1 MFTETREML
10 DATIYPN
17 GRSELGAKNVNLA
30 MHAMLDATEGQ
41 VVRIDEGI
49 AATDVKITEIR
60 NDLTKLGES
69 GLGGLTLKFPFALME
84 LLQPATPSDIYIDN
98 EIIATIAAE
107 FPTLKQPLEELM
119 EHNRGV
125 IAKINEALAEGKPM
139 PIITIDILALSEEIA
154 EAMGETE
161 AAEIIGG
168 ANLYPTML
176 QSTNYAGY
184 SYIVAVC
191 SVANEAMFQLG
202 FTDMGCGIVTAF
214 YAASVEIPLI
224 GQEPIEQSVD
234 TLYALEQSGLYSN
247 YLLMHQYYYGESA
260 IVPVNAKLS
269 EMGTYLLLRF
279 IIDAEIIEA
288 IINLESGKTTSRVIA
303 KMTPE
308 EVGVI
313 AEGTLTR
320 VNNHTNPYYEIL
332 PAEGGAVV
340 SFNIKSTVPWTLYDG
355 QTSLTSG
362 EAGSKSYEYVVGA
375 NSLTE
380 PLNHNYRL
388 VATADGEE
396 LATLWIEQAAA
407 PAPETNEQV
416 TEE

>member
-69 GLGGLTLKFPFALME
+69 GLGGLTLKFPFALAE
-84 LLQPATPSDIYIDN
+84 LLQPATPSDVYLDN
-98 EIIATIAAE
+98 EIIATIVAE

-125 IAKINEALAEGKPM
+125 LEKINEALAEGKPM
-139 PIITIDILALSEEIA
+139 PIITIDVSALSKEIA
-154 EAMGETE
+154 GAMGETE
-161 AAEIIGG
+161 VTAIIGG
-168 ANLYPTML
+168 INLYPTAL
-176 QSTNYAGY
+176 QSINYAGY
-184 SYIVAVC
+184 SYVVAAC
-191 SVANEAMFQLG
+191 NMANEAMFQLE

-214 YAASVEIPLI
+214 YAAGVYIPLI

-234 TLYALEQSGLYSN
+234 TLYALEQSGLYSD
-247 YLLMHQYYYGESA
+247 LLVMHQYYYGESA

-313 AEGTLTR
+313 AEGKITSEYTNVNYGSNTVTLS
-320 VNNHTNPYYEIL
+320 VKSNVDWQVVKGEEVINSGS
-332 PAEGGAVV
+332 PATSNSV
-340 SFNIKSTVPWTLYDG
+340 SFSVTIP
-355 QTSLTSG
+355 
-362 EAGSKSYEYVVGA
+362 A
-375 NSLTE
+375 NETTE
-380 PLNHNYRL
+380 IVNHNYRL
-388 VATADGEE
+388 LDATTGEE
-396 LATLWIEQAAA
+396 LSTVWIQQQAGV
-407 PAPETNEQV
+407 ETV
-416 TEE
+416 SEE

>member
-1 MFTETREML
+1 MFEEVKEMI
-10 DATIYPN
+10 DSTIYTN
-17 GRSELGAKNVNLA
+17 GRGEVTAQNINLA
-30 MHAMLDATEGQ
+30 MHGMVDATEEQ
-41 VVRIDEGI
+41 VVRVDEGI

-69 GLGGLTLKFPFALME
+69 GLGGLTFKFPFALAE
-84 LLQPATPSDIYIDN
+84 LLQPATPSDIYIEN

-125 IAKINEALAEGKPM
+125 IDKINEALAEGKPM
-139 PIITIDILALSEEIA
+139 PIITIDASALYKEIA
-154 EAMGETE
+154 GVMGETE
-161 AAEIIGG
+161 EAAIIGG
-168 ANLYPTML
+168 INLYPIGL

-184 SYIVAVC
+184 SYVVAAC
-191 SVANEAMFQLG
+191 NMANEAMFQLV
-202 FTDMGCGIVTAF
+202 FTDMGCGIIAAF
-214 YAASVEIPLI
+214 YAAGVYIPLI

-234 TLYALEQSGLYSN
+234 TLYALEQSGLYSD
-247 YLLMHQYYYGESA
+247 YLVRHSYHYGESA

-269 EMGTYLLLRF
+269 EMRTYLLLRF
-279 IIDAEIIEA
+279 VVDAEIIEA

-320 VNNHTNPYYEIL
+320 VNNLTYPYYEIL
-332 PAEGGAVV
+332 PAEGNAVV
-340 SFNIKSTVPWTLYDG
+340 SFEIKSTVPWILYDG
-355 QTSLTSG
+355 ETSLTSG

-375 NSLTE
+375 NTLTE

-407 PAPETNEQV
+407 PATETTEQV